1 MEQGEIPYRIVR
13 SGRKTISIMV
23 EDDGS
28 VTVRCP
34 YGLSVERVRQF
45 VESKTGW
52 IRKHQA
58 IKATQPKLPKL
69 TDEEIRTLAKTASEV
84 IPDLVAHYAPM
95 VGVSYGKITLRN
107 QRSRWGSCSSA
118 GNLSFN
124 CLLMLVPPE
133 VRDYVVVHELCHRK
147 EMNHAPQFWSEVE
160 RVIPDYKK
168 RVAWLKENG
177 SAIIA
182 RMG

>member
-58 IKATQPKLPKL
+58 IKATQPKLPKQ
-69 TDEEIRTLAKTASEV
+69 
-84 IPDLVAHYAPM
+84 
-95 VGVSYGKITLRN
+95 LR
-107 QRSRWGSCSSA
+107 
-118 GNLSFN
+118 
-124 CLLMLVPPE
+124 E
-133 VRDYVVVHELCHRK
+133 KD
-147 EMNHAPQFWSEVE
+147 
-160 RVIPDYKK
+160 
-168 RVAWLKENG
+168 
-177 SAIIA
+177 
-182 RMG
+182 